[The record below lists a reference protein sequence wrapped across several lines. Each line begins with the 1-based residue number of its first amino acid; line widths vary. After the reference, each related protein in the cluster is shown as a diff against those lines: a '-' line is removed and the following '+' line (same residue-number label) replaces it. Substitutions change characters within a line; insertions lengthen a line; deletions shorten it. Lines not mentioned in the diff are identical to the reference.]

1 MRNLFNC
8 NSANVDTTVDWIVT
22 LAHVSN
28 NLFSTY
34 SIIKLCDTDVLTMP
48 DDSTFVST
56 QLII

>member
-1 MRNLFNC
+1 MT
-8 NSANVDTTVDWIVT
+8 VDTTVDWIVT

-56 QLII
+56 QLIITK